1 MTPPPSI
8 FIDTNILVYASLP
21 ESPWHGV
28 AQTTLRRLEGEQRL
42 CCISNQVLREYY
54 TTLTRADAQGRL
66 PDRHTVLANVRAMET
81 RLTILSD
88 TADVRKELL
97 ALADELPIGGRQIH
111 DANLVATMLAYGIPE
126 LLTNNPG
133 HFQRFTDRI
142 TVLSL
147 GLPSDA

>member
-1 MTPPPSI
+1 MTAPLAI

-21 ESPWHGV
+21 ESPWHDV
-28 AQTTLRRLEGEQRL
+28 AQTTLRRIESEQRL
-42 CCISNQVLREYY
+42 CCISNQVIREYY

-66 PDRHTVLANVRAMET
+66 PDRHLVLANIRAMET
-81 RLTILSD
+81 RWTILSD

-97 ALADELPIGGRQIH
+97 VLADVLPIGGRQIH

-142 TVLSL
+142 TVQSL
-147 GLPSDA
+147 ERPSDD